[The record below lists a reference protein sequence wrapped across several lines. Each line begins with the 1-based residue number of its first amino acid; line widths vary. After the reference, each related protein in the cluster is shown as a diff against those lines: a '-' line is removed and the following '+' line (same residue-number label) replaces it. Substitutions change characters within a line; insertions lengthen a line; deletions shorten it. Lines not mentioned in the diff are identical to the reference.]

1 MVAVV
6 AKIECVERVNCRRC
20 KRAVLFAK
28 SSGARKALNTVSAA
42 WEASADVACVAK
54 SGTRSKRYAQDIA
67 GIVAKAN
74 VRNFNV
80 KEDRNRTAC
89 SKMYHELKV
98 DGVWCIGASSLLLL
112 GNTRLVHHGRKHNRR
127 HLACPGLWFY
137 PTTCNQSRAKLRLY
151 HRHFAIDAVLLVNV
165 ITCICMSYMWWYALK
180 IEFASNLT
188 QLVDDLTDNCSVL

>member
-1 MVAVV
+1 M
-6 AKIECVERVNCRRC
+6 
-20 KRAVLFAK
+20 LFAK

-151 HRHFAIDAVLLVNV
+151 HTFCDRRCAPRECYNMHLHV
-165 ITCICMSYMWWYALK
+165 IHVVVCFENRVCFKSHAACRR
-180 IEFASNLT
+180 FNG
-188 QLVDDLTDNCSVL
+188 